1 MFSRRYRRSALF
13 ALGIISTILL
23 SSSGCDEFVVV
34 SVAPKTLTTG
44 SGLFVVDC
52 NTGKAYVPLLG
63 QPDPAT
69 GNGRIAIVD
78 LTVDPDQQDP
88 RLSTI
93 VLSHADDPTGTAMDL
108 DDNLVVAVSG
118 MSGAG
123 GFVDLIDT
131 TTDTL
136 TSDSPIAMPAGM
148 EPGSTGQVLYDPVG
162 KMLIIAVTWNSS
174 CTSGTCTG
182 FVLFNPRTRKFS
194 PVIESNYSETF
205 AFDAAQ
211 SIVINASDDDNSGE
225 IGIVDIAQRQTCLLS
240 DPNIGSDSDGAS
252 VDFNTSIA
260 VISNEDGTA
269 TVINLR
275 GVAFSGSAPNCV
287 ATEPGTTPNSVLI
300 TGLPSDT
307 AGSAVNPETH
317 EAFLIE
323 DGDDGITLLSL
334 PSAPVKQLT
343 ANMIGV
349 VTANIPSTPDGW
361 SFDPQSDPYAVA
373 IDVCNNVG
381 YAVNDNFTWMVG
393 VDLTRMR
400 NNPSAIDT
408 SLPSGSCAGT
418 SRSCD
423 NGKGVRFFPLP
434 PFGPQA

>member
-1 MFSRRYRRSALF
+1 MFSRCCRRFSLF
-13 ALGIISTILL
+13 ALGIVSCLL
-23 SSSGCDEFVVV
+23 IFSSGCDELVVV
-34 SVAPKTLTTG
+34 GVAPKTLTTG

-52 NTGKAYVPLLG
+52 NSGKAYVPLLG
-63 QPDPAT
+63 QPDPVT
-69 GNGRIAIVD
+69 GNGRIAVID
-78 LTVDPDQQDP
+78 LTANPDQQDP

-118 MSGAG
+118 KSGAG

-131 TTDTL
+131 TTDAL

-148 EPGSTGQVLYDPVG
+148 EPGSTGQVLYDPRG
-162 KMLIIAVTWNSS
+162 KVLIIAVTGNSA

-182 FVLFNPRTRKFS
+182 FVLFNPRTRTFS
-194 PVIESNYSETF
+194 AVIESNYSETF
-205 AFDAAQ
+205 AFDAGQ
-211 SIVINASDDDNSGE
+211 NILINASDDDNPGE
-225 IGIVDIAQRQTCLLS
+225 IGIVDVGQGQTCLLS
-240 DPNIGSDSDGAS
+240 DANIGSDSDGAS

-269 TVINLR
+269 TVLNLR
-275 GVAFSGSAPNCV
+275 GVAFNGTAPNCV

-317 EAFLIE
+317 QAFLIE
-323 DGDDGITLLSL
+323 DGDDGITLLTL
-334 PSAPVKQLT
+334 PSSPVGQLT
-343 ANMIGV
+343 LGMIAV
-349 VTANIPSTPDGW
+349 ATSNIPSTPDGW

-381 YAVNDNFTWMVG
+381 YAVNDNFTWLVG
-393 VDLTRMR
+393 VDLKLMR
-400 NNPSAIDT
+400 SNPSSIDT
-408 SLPSGSCAGT
+408 ALPSGSCTGT

-423 NGKGVRFFPLP
+423 NGNGVRFFPLP
-434 PFGPQA
+434 PFGPAS